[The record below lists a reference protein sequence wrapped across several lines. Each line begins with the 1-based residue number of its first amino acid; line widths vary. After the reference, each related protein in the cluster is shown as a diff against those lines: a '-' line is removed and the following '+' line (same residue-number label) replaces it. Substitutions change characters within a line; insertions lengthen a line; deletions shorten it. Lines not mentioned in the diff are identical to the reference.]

1 MPFCRYVWNQQN
13 PGTGL
18 RFEEIVTAEGKLN
31 LLPDINSE
39 IVTDAGIV
47 VSDSR
52 GIHLRK
58 VSPLPFAC
66 LNLPQKK
73 IRPKHSE

>member
-1 MPFCRYVWNQQN
+1 MLFCRYVWNQQN

-18 RFEEIVTAEGKLN
+18 RFEEIVTAEGTLD

-52 GIHLRK
+52 GIYL
-58 VSPLPFAC
+58 
-66 LNLPQKK
+66 
-73 IRPKHSE
+73 